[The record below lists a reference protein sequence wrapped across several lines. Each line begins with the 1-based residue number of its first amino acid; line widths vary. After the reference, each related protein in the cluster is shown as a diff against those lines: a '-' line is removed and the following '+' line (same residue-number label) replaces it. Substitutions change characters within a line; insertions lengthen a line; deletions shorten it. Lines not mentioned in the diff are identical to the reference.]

1 MSICPKNKSSKD
13 KTNFVNFINNVI
25 DQNLI
30 TQYDDFYSNSN
41 NNNFYTMNVYYTIHS
56 TTDVEGFVNREYII
70 EEKNI
75 EKVLDLVA
83 KYNLYKFNN

>member
-1 MSICPKNKSSKD
+1 
-13 KTNFVNFINNVI
+13 
-25 DQNLI
+25 
-30 TQYDDFYSNSN
+30 
-41 NNNFYTMNVYYTIHS
+41 MNVYYTIHS

>member
-1 MSICPKNKSSKD
+1 M
-13 KTNFVNFINNVI
+13 NFINNVI

-56 TTDVEGFVNREYII
+56 TDVEGFVNREYII